1 MLESSERKPTSI
13 PFTRQQFW
21 PVVLRLSQLKN
32 STKNDI
38 NFLHASIGHVN
49 ESLIME
55 NAKQQGVRL
64 TSAMLPCVGCLEAK
78 GRKAP
83 TMRQEVTR
91 AAVPF
96 GRVHMDLCGSL
107 KSALDGSIF
116 MITCYV
122 DSVSRWQWAYEMQTK
137 SDNTK
142 YVKCF
147 LDDMSGMGTP
157 GCFRTIGGSKFAGRK
172 PAEFFYA
179 AGICREY
186 TTPDT
191 SKQNG
196 VVESAVCR
204 TF

>member
-1 MLESSERKPTSI
+1 
-13 PFTRQQFW
+13 
-21 PVVLRLSQLKN
+21 
-32 STKNDI
+32 
-38 NFLHASIGHVN
+38 
-49 ESLIME
+49 ME
-55 NAKQQGVRL
+55 TAKQQGARL
-64 TSAMLPCVGCLEAK
+64 TSAMLPCVGYLEAK

-83 TMRQEVTR
+83 TMRREVAR

-96 GRVHMDLCGSL
+96 GRVHIDLCGSL
-107 KSALDGSIF
+107 KPALDGSIF
-116 MITCYV
+116 MITFYV
-122 DSVSRWQWAYEMQTK
+122 DSVSPWQRAYGMQAK

-157 GCFRTIGGSKFAGRK
+157 GCLRTVGGSKFTGRK

-191 SKQNG
+191 S
-196 VVESAVCR
+196 
-204 TF
+204 